1 MYGWINCIRCILYL
15 FDVESKQAS
24 CDVRTLTYYFNKEDD
39 LAETTVQYNV
49 MCKRCGKEPVGYS
62 GMMYERMK
70 EYGHSRPEY
79 CELCRATLAMEKMT
93 MGAAYYSLK
102 MLPGTDKNVVI
113 PGELGKVWHPDRP
126 HIKEEKPKT
135 FDASKFG
142 ATPGKVVEIYE
153 WLKDSKHQVVIIKG
167 GTGSGKSTALPYWL
181 VYPPEGVPSD
191 FFIRDGQIVITQPR
205 ILATT
210 GVSKYLGTLMG
221 SNVGK
226 GFDIG
231 YRYSKDRN
239 ADRFNAAFM
248 ATDGSLINMIKQGQ
262 LSEISVVMIDEAH
275 ERSLNIDIILNLMRN
290 LLPLYPHLK
299 LLIVSATLNAEKF
312 LEYFGTET
320 AALVEFEPKSKFT
333 YVVHYAEESE
343 KIHYE
348 NPNRLKKELVEA
360 LVKKTLWLLS
370 EQAEGRKEY
379 GHILGF
385 LHGIKPI
392 EEAVSLLRVAVT
404 LDPRLKN
411 MVEVLPL
418 YSALDEKDSD
428 YAINITEPSKIRV
441 IIATNVA
448 EASITVEGVVYVIE
462 SGVENQAQWEVED
475 SKKTVELRRISKA
488 NAKQRFGR
496 SGRTR
501 NGEVFTLYSELQY
514 EEMIDFPIPAIE
526 RSDMEEQFLKLKE
539 LGIDEFG
546 SGWIDSPKAEEQ
558 TRAVTSLKNSGAID
572 DEDLLTEY
580 GVLLT
585 QFHYPASLADLLILA
600 DRFGCAVEV
609 ATLLPVI
616 KYGGSRS
623 FFVKDTSWDEPTKQK
638 VGKIQNVL
646 STGCRDDVEF
656 IFRMYSFW
664 KNPPLLSPLE
674 KGRIKS
680 IGDRREEFEKTFY
693 VDFKVIKEGI
703 DPERGRIMRLLNVHR
718 KDKNVR
724 EILFSLLEKTR
735 TVVAYCTPY
744 TLATE
749 DSYEFNPKQ
758 EKDGGAASCVLSITK
773 ERADKINDLKSQ
785 KVSFLKLSLDLISQ
799 EKKEILEGSMSDE
812 ERILKA
818 PKVPE
823 FETKLFDNF
832 VEKHKIGE
840 ELVVDVVGYAEHSGD
855 FRVSLIVKDQESGY
869 ETWLTPSDLNF
880 TQSSA
885 VIKQIPIGT
894 KLRVIIKEIDTDKTF
909 VKLFCLPLLEAKLEE
924 TYSNERKVDG
934 QIVTKAKVI
943 DVRSDNRLIFAA
955 ELSKPEE
962 GFVLVIHASEK
973 VLYKKSVDF
982 QVGEICMVSFKLDSG
997 FDNKAKL
1004 PGVMPPLE
1012 SYLKSVEARLKW
1024 SDGVLSFKGKMKNV
1038 DREDLVKIDNEDDA
1052 FLMALDYLYLSSNMN
1067 WASKVMDIDWLG
1079 RVKKEFFVGQMI
1091 ETTISRVLSIGAI
1104 VKLKDNLAGF
1114 IRFGREDESVQ
1125 EGSSVKVRVIGYDEE
1140 RRQVNLSIVVP
1151 EINPISYFVV
1161 GKIISGVVDGIAS
1174 YGAFVKLGHGYSGLI
1189 HISKLGKRVTSVDEV
1204 LHKGNKVV
1212 VEVLEVREEKGRWKI
1227 SLKLVSLTL

>member
-1 MYGWINCIRCILYL
+1 M
-15 FDVESKQAS
+15 
-24 CDVRTLTYYFNKEDD
+24 
-39 LAETTVQYNV
+39 AETTVQYNV
-49 MCKRCGKEPVGYS
+49 RCKRCNSIDPKTGLVDPKRMVGYS

-79 CELCRATLAMEKMT
+79 CEECRAALTMEKMT

-126 HIKEEKPKT
+126 HVKEEKPKT

-153 WLKDSKHQVVIIKG
+153 WLKDPKHQVVIIKG

-221 SNVGK
+221 SSVGK

-320 AALVEFEPKSKFT
+320 AKLIEFEPKSKFT
-333 YVVHYAEESE
+333 YVVHNAEESE

-348 NPNRLKKELVEA
+348 NPNKLKKELVEA

-379 GHILGF
+379 GHILSF
-385 LHGIKPI
+385 LQGVKPI
-392 EEAVSLLRVAVT
+392 EEAVSLLRAAVT
-404 LDPRLKN
+404 VNPKLRN

-501 NGEVFTLYSELQY
+501 NGEVFTLYTESQF

-546 SGWIDSPKAEEQ
+546 NGWIDSPKAEEQ
-558 TRAVTSLKNSGAID
+558 TRAVASLKNSGAID

-623 FFVKDTSWDEPTKQK
+623 FFVKDTNWDEPTKQK
-638 VGKIQNVL
+638 VETIQSVL
-646 STGCRDDVEF
+646 STSCRDDVEF

-664 KNPPLLSPLE
+664 KNPPLLSAPE
-674 KGRIKS
+674 EGRTKELRE
-680 IGDRREEFEKTFY
+680 RREEFEETFY
-693 VDFKVIKEGI
+693 VDFKVIEEGV
-703 DPERGRIMRLLNVHR
+703 DPERGRIMRLLNAHR
-718 KDKNVR
+718 KDRNVR
-724 EILFSLLEKTR
+724 EVQFSLLERTR
-735 TVVAYCTPY
+735 TVVAYCIPY

-749 DSYEFNPKQ
+749 GSYEFNPKQ
-758 EKDGGAASCVLSITK
+758 ENDGGAASCVLAIAK

-785 KVSFLKLSLDLISQ
+785 KVSFLKLSLELIPW
-799 EKKEILEGSMSDE
+799 EKKEIIQGSISDE
-812 ERILKA
+812 DRILKA

-832 VEKHKIGE
+832 VVKHKIGE
-840 ELVVDVVGYAEHSGD
+840 ELVVDVVGYAEHAGD

-869 ETWLTPSDLNF
+869 ETWLTPNDINF
-880 TQSSA
+880 TSSSA
-885 VIKQIPIGT
+885 VVKQIPIGT
-894 KLRVIIKEIDTDKTF
+894 KIHVLVKEIVPVKSF
-909 VKLFCLPLLEAKLEE
+909 VRLFCLPLIEVELEK
-924 TYSNERKVDG
+924 TYGAFRKIDG

-943 DVRSDNRLIFAA
+943 EVRTDNRIVFVA
-955 ELSKPEE
+955 EASRPAE
-962 GFVLVIHASEK
+962 GFFLVIHASEK
-973 VLYKKSVDF
+973 VLYKSALNYK
-982 QVGEICMVSFKLDSG
+982 VGETCMVKFRLDSD
-997 FDNKAKL
+997 FDYKAKL
-1004 PGVMPPLE
+1004 PAVSEKVSDYIKQTG
-1012 SYLKSVEARLKW
+1012 SRLGW
-1024 SDGVLSFKGKMKNV
+1024 VDGQLIFKQKMKYA
-1038 DREDLVKIDNEDDA
+1038 DLLELSKIDSEETS
-1052 FLMALDYLYLSSNMN
+1052 FLAALDYLYLFSNTN
-1067 WASKVMDIDWLG
+1067 WASKVIDSGW
-1079 RVKKEFFVGQMI
+1079 I
-1091 ETTISRVLSIGAI
+1091 EKAKSQYVIGAT
-1104 VKLKDNLAGF
+1104 V
-1114 IRFGREDESVQ
+1114 
-1125 EGSSVKVRVIGYDEE
+1125 SVKVKKVLGVGLSVELPDGQVGFIQINNTNDFAKEGESLKAKVINFDEQ
-1140 RRQVNLSIVVP
+1140 RQNVNLSLV
-1151 EINPISYFVV
+1151 ISENSAIKKFAV
-1161 GKIISGVVDGIAS
+1161 GQEKDGIVDGLAN
-1174 YGAFVKLGHGYSGLI
+1174 YGAFVKLGMGYSGLI
-1189 HISKLGKRVTSVDEV
+1189 HISKMGQRVKHPSELLSKGDKV
-1204 LHKGNKVV
+1204 L
-1212 VEVLEVREEKGRWKI
+1212 VEVIGIEDTGGKTKI
-1227 SLKLVSLTL
+1227 SLRLVSVVPRGT